1 MKNIRAASVTDIKEL
16 NELYQSTIL
25 NVNSRDYSQE
35 EVEDWASC
43 GNDIKKWEEQLAG
56 DFYFVVAENEE
67 KRIVGFASIRNDGY
81 LHLLFVH
88 KNFQSQGV
96 ASLLYKNA
104 EEYAAE
110 NKITKIFSEV
120 SITAR
125 GFFEKQGF
133 MVDEEQRRT
142 ANKLSLK
149 NFKISKMILVS
160 EIAM

>member
-1 MKNIRAASVTDIKEL
+1 MQNIRIANAADINEL
-16 NELYQSTIL
+16 NELYQSTVL
-25 NVNSRDYSQE
+25 NVNIRDYTQE

-43 GNDIKKWEEQLAG
+43 GNDMKKWKEQLAG

-81 LHLLFVH
+81 LHLMFVH
-88 KNFQSQGV
+88 KNFQSKGV
-96 ASLLYKNA
+96 ASFLYNNI
-104 EEYAAE
+104 EEYATA

-120 SITAR
+120 SVTAR

-133 MVDEEQRRT
+133 KVDKEQRRT

-149 NFKISKMILVS
+149 NFKMSKTLFNKKVM
-160 EIAM
+160 